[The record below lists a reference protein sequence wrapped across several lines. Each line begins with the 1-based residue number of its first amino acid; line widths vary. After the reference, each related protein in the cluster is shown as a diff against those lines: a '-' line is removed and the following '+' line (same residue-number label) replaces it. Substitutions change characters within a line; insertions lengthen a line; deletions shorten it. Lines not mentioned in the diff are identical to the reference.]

1 VRVAISGAQRTG
13 KTTLLEALA
22 RALGDH
28 QAVEE
33 PFYLLQAE
41 GYDFAEMPALEDFE
55 RQLERSI
62 ELAMEDK
69 PDRLFDRCPADMLA
83 YLLTHD
89 DAESFDA
96 EAWLPGIDE
105 AMGRLDFVVFCG
117 IERPD
122 RIAVSAVERGWRRRV
137 DGELRDIV
145 IGDRRDWGI
154 PTLEVAGEPE
164 QRVSQVLEALA
175 ASRRRAR

>member
-1 VRVAISGAQRTG
+1 MRVAISGAQRTG

-33 PFYLLQAE
+33 PYDLLQAE

-83 YLLTHD
+83 LH
-89 DAESFDA
+89 
-96 EAWLPGIDE
+96 
-105 AMGRLDFVVFCG
+105 
-117 IERPD
+117 
-122 RIAVSAVERGWRRRV
+122 
-137 DGELRDIV
+137 
-145 IGDRRDWGI
+145 
-154 PTLEVAGEPE
+154 
-164 QRVSQVLEALA
+164 
-175 ASRRRAR
+175 SR